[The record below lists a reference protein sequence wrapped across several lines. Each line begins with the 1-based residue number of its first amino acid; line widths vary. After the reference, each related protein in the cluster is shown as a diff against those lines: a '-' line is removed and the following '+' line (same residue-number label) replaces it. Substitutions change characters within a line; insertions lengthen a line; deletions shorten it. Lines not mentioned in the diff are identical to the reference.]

1 MSLRCKFSTMTP
13 SPPSSPNQRAEFTRG
28 TLRRREMA
36 AQPLEQFRRWLQEA
50 VDAEVPEPYAT
61 TLATVEPNGAP
72 AARTILLKAVDDDG
86 FVFTSS
92 DSPKTRDMRKNPNVS
107 LVFYWPALERQ
118 VRVSGQAEA
127 LSHEEN
133 LALYAVRP
141 HDQRLALLT
150 FPQSQPISSRE
161 MLEQR
166 FEQLRQGH
174 AGQHIELPQSWGGW
188 RIVPKTV
195 EFWQGGMNR
204 LHDRI
209 CYSALNNESWSVERL
224 AP

>member
-1 MSLRCKFSTMTP
+1 MT
-13 SPPSSPNQRAEFTRG
+13 SPPRPNQRAEFTRG
-28 TLRRREMA
+28 TLRRRDMA
-36 AQPLEQFRRWLQEA
+36 AQPLEQFQQWLQQA
-50 VDAEVPEPYAT
+50 VDAEVLEPYAT

-72 AARTILLKAVDDDG
+72 AARTILLKAVDADG

-92 DSPKTRDMRKNPNVS
+92 DSPKTRDMRNNSNVA

-118 VRVSGQAEA
+118 VRVSGQVETLADKD
-127 LSHEEN
+127 N

-150 FPQSQPISSRE
+150 FPQSQPIGSRE
-161 MLEQR
+161 ALEQR
-166 FEQLRQGH
+166 FEQLRQEH

-188 RIVPKTV
+188 RVVPDAV
-195 EFWQGGMNR
+195 EFWQGGINR
-204 LHDRI
+204 LHDRLRYEKLDNLDWHI
-209 CYSALNNESWSVERL
+209 ERL